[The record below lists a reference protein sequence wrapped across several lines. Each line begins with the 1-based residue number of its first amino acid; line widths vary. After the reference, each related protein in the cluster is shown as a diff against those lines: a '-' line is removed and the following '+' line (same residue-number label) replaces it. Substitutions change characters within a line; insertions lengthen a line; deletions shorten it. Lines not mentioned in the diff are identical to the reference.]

1 MTKGNGILIG
11 MGFGVAIGAGIGF
24 LTHNIGLWMS
34 LGITFGVMVGL
45 FIDKDDDDEGEQ
57 FIRRLNL

>member
-24 LTHNIGLWMS
+24 LTRLVLPLGLWLDYLLTKMTMMKASS
-34 LGITFGVMVGL
+34 LS
-45 FIDKDDDDEGEQ
+45 DD
-57 FIRRLNL
+57 

>member
-34 LGITFGVMVGL
+34 LGIAFGVDYLLTKMTMMKVSSL
-45 FIDKDDDDEGEQ
+45 SDD
-57 FIRRLNL
+57 

>member
-11 MGFGVAIGAGIGF
+11 MGFGVAICAGIGF

-34 LGITFGVMVGL
+34 LGIAFGVMVGL
-45 FIDKDDDDEGEQ
+45 FIDKDDDDEGE
-57 FIRRLNL
+57 

>member
-34 LGITFGVMVGL
+34 LGIALGL
-45 FIDKDDDDEGEQ
+45 WLDYLLTKMTMMKVSSLSDD
-57 FIRRLNL
+57 

>member
-34 LGITFGVMVGL
+34 LGIAFGVLWLDYLLTKMTMMKASSL
-45 FIDKDDDDEGEQ
+45 SDD
-57 FIRRLNL
+57 